1 MARNKL
7 NRETLKHANDKM
19 REWNY
24 ALEMGEVTSLPESV
38 IEFRDALQKFYDKAG
53 KNVKNPELFSTHAKL
68 TEMQEEE
75 LVDIATGFI
84 NEERADIET
93 YEEFLDDPTRTAQ
106 RDRLNV
112 KTLDDAIEK
121 LDQLNDYKDDAL
133 FSKIL
138 SSNQIIELYNE
149 GKEKGL
155 SEAEV
160 EKKIYDFYKDS
171 GAEGKTLYENIWR
184 EITRN
189 DDRSFNK

>member
-7 NRETLKHANDKM
+7 NRETLRDANEKM

-38 IEFRDALQKFYDKAG
+38 IEFRDALEKFYENAG

-68 TEMQEEE
+68 TEEQEEE

-84 NEERADIET
+84 NEERADLAT
-93 YEEFLDDPTRTAQ
+93 YEDFMEDPTRTAQ

-112 KTLDDAIEK
+112 KNLDDAIEK

-149 GKEKGL
+149 GKERGL

-171 GAEGKTLYENIWR
+171 GAEGKTLYENIWK
-184 EITRN
+184 EITR
-189 DDRSFNK
+189 DDGRSFNK

>member
-7 NRETLKHANDKM
+7 NRETLRDANEKM

-24 ALEMGEVTSLPESV
+24 ALELGEVTTLPESV
-38 IEFRDALQKFYDKAG
+38 IEFRDALEKFYKDAG

-75 LVDIATGFI
+75 LVDIATGFL

-93 YEEFLDDPTRTAQ
+93 YEEFMEDPTRTAQ

-160 EKKIYDFYKDS
+160 ERKIYDYYKDS
-171 GAEGKTLYENIWR
+171 GAEGKTLYNKIWK
-184 EITRN
+184 EITRD